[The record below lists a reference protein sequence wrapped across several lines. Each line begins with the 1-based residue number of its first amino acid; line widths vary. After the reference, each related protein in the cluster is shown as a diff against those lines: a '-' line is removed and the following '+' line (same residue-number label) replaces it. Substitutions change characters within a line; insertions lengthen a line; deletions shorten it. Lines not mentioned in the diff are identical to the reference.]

1 MHLITKSALLV
12 TSLLSLTAC
21 SEQTVS
27 PNALP
32 NPASTSTIQELM
44 LNHIDPHADGVWN
57 AVSTTVTAA
66 GIDEKQPRTDDEWTA
81 VKQHATA
88 LIEAASLLADT
99 GRPVAA
105 TGAKSENPGIEE
117 NPEEIQKLIAAN
129 PKMFTLYAQ
138 QLRVRAEEALA
149 AIEAKNPTALVEI
162 GGRIDETCEQ
172 CHKVFW
178 YPNQFKS
185 K

>member
-27 PNALP
+27 PNPLP
-32 NPASTSTIQELM
+32 NPTSTSTIQDLM
-44 LNHIDPHADGVWN
+44 LNHIDPHADGIWN
-57 AVSTTVTAA
+57 AASTTVTAA

-88 LIEAASLLADT
+88 LIEAASLLTDT
-99 GRPVAA
+99 GRPIAA
-105 TGAKSENPGIEE
+105 TGAKSEDLSIEE

-149 AIEAKNPTALVEI
+149 AIDAKNHHALIEI
-162 GGRIDETCEQ
+162 GGRINQTCEQ

-178 YPNQFKS
+178 HPN
-185 K
+185 